1 MQFRMTRW
9 YGLAAA
15 LALTVS
21 LTSAPAAPVGEK
33 EEKPKA
39 GTPAEKVRQALDATL
54 ANLEIENQPLN
65 LAIDQLHEE
74 TKINFVLDANTIAQ
88 MGIDINTNPVKCKV
102 QNVKVK
108 SALRNILNQYS
119 LAYAI
124 VGDSVVIT
132 TEEMAVYRQLKQR
145 VSLDL
150 DKVPMATALKNLAK
164 ETATN
169 LLIDGRA
176 TKDAQN
182 AVSLQVED
190 VPLDTAVRL
199 VTESAGL
206 KAVRLGNVV
215 LVTTKAHATELRAEP
230 ELAPNPRN
238 PGGVELP
245 PNAPGIA
252 VPVPFGVL
260 PGGAPPPV
268 VPPAPDKPGA
278 DPDKPADKPAEKPAE
293 KPPEPK
299 PDKPGDR

>member
-15 LALTVS
+15 LALVVS
-21 LTSAPAAPVGEK
+21 ICSSAPAAPVGEK
-33 EEKPKA
+33 EEKTKA
-39 GTPAEKVRQALDATL
+39 ATPAEKVRQALDATL
-54 ANLEIENQPLN
+54 ANLDIENQPLN

-74 TKINFVLDANTIAQ
+74 TKISFVLDANTIAQ
-88 MGIDINTNPVKCKV
+88 MGIDINTNPVKCKL

-108 SALRNILNQYS
+108 SALRNVLNQYS

-150 DKVPMATALKNLAK
+150 EKVPMVTALKNLAK

-182 AVSLQVED
+182 PVSLQVED

-238 PGGVELP
+238 PNGGIEQSVP
-245 PNAPGIA
+245 APGIA
-252 VPVPFGVL
+252 L
-260 PGGAPPPV
+260 PGAVFPGAIL
-268 VPPAPDKPGA
+268 PPAVA
-278 DPDKPADKPAEKPAE
+278 PAVPAGEKPAVDPEKPVEKPTE

-299 PDKPGDR
+299 PDKPGDK

>member
-15 LALTVS
+15 LALVVSTTTV
-21 LTSAPAAPVGEK
+21 APAAPVGEK
-33 EEKPKA
+33 EEKKA

-54 ANLEIENQPLN
+54 ASLEIENQPLN

-88 MGIDINTNPVKCKV
+88 MGIDINTNPVKCKL
-102 QNVKVK
+102 QSVKVK
-108 SALRNILNQYS
+108 AALRNILNQYS

-150 DKVPMATALKNLAK
+150 DRVPMAAALKNLAR

-176 TKDAQN
+176 AKDAQN
-182 AVSLQVED
+182 PVSLQVED

-230 ELAPNPRN
+230 DLAPNPRN
-238 PGGVELP
+238 PNGGIDQVIP
-245 PNAPGIA
+245 TPGIA
-252 VPVPFGVL
+252 VPGGLL
-260 PGGAPPPV
+260 PGGL
-268 VPPAPDKPGA
+268 VPPAVPA
-278 DPDKPADKPAEKPAE
+278 VEKPAVDPDKPAEKPAE

-299 PDKPGDR
+299 PDKPGDK